1 LCLGV
6 GDHRAGGNAGD
17 QKASGAE
24 VSQELLLARDSLGC
38 GGVRSLGFGDS
49 TNYVQCTFHGTVP
62 HMENLWDS
70 QRRVPLVGIIGISG
84 GIPSIKTD
92 CLYGKVSH
100 F

>member
-1 LCLGV
+1 
-6 GDHRAGGNAGD
+6 
-17 QKASGAE
+17 
-24 VSQELLLARDSLGC
+24 
-38 GGVRSLGFGDS
+38 
-49 TNYVQCTFHGTVP
+49 
-62 HMENLWDS
+62 MENLWDS